1 MATTDEHGFVA
12 GRSRKNAQALLEIA
26 DKQGVDRTLVRTA
39 MDGYYVPV
47 SVAKE
52 YEKRLGAPE
61 EPEAEVEGEE
71 EPTEGPSVPDE
82 TWKVADL
89 KAFAQ
94 DNEVDLGDATKKAD
108 ILAAIRTATA

>member
-1 MATTDEHGFVA
+1 MATPDGYGFVA
-12 GRSRKNAQALLEIA
+12 GRSRANAQTLLEIA
-26 DKQGVDRTLVRTA
+26 DSQGVERALVRTTI
-39 MDGYYVPV
+39 DGYHVPV
-47 SVAKE
+47 SIAKE
-52 YEKRLGAPE
+52 YEKRLGAPDELEAEAEE
-61 EPEAEVEGEE
+61 EPE
-71 EPTEGPSVPDE
+71 EGPLAPDE